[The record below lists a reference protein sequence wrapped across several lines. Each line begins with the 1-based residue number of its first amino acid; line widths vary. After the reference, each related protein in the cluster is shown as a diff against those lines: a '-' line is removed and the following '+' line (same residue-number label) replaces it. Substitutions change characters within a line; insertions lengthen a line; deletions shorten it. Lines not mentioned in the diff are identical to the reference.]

1 MPTIIP
7 NKSPIDTEARRAVGF
22 SLPLNGNAV
31 FKPTYQT
38 RDQIKSNLI
47 NFMLTN
53 NGERVFNSNFGLDL
67 RSYVFENTT
76 DLTIE
81 EIEFKI
87 QEGIADY
94 FPQVSIENLS
104 VSPNPDAN
112 QISITVIYSIPQ
124 LGVEDEITISLV

>member
-7 NKSPIDTEARRAVGF
+7 NKAPIDTEARRAVGF

-53 NGERVFNSNFGLDL
+53 KGERVFNPNFGLDL
-67 RSYVFENTT
+67 RSFVFESNT
-76 DLTIE
+76 DLSTE
-81 EIEFKI
+81 VIEFKI
-87 QEGIADY
+87 QDGVSTF
-94 FPQVSIENLS
+94 FPEITIKSLQVAS
-104 VSPNPDAN
+104 SPDIN
-112 QISITVIYSIPQ
+112 QVNITVIYSIPY
-124 LGVEDEITISLV
+124 LGVDDTITIAIE

>member
-53 NGERVFNSNFGLDL
+53 NGERVFNPNFGLDL

>member
-53 NGERVFNSNFGLDL
+53 NGERVFNPNFGLDL

-104 VSPNPDAN
+104 VSPNADAN

>member
-7 NKSPIDTEARRAVGF
+7 NKAPIDTEARRAVGF

-53 NGERVFNSNFGLDL
+53 NGERVFNPNFGLDL
-67 RSYVFENTT
+67 RNYVFENTT
-76 DLTIE
+76 DLTTE

-94 FPQVSIENLS
+94 FPQVSIENLV
-104 VSPNPDAN
+104 VSPNIDIN
-112 QISITVIYSIPQ
+112 QINITVTYSIPQ
-124 LGVEDEITISLV
+124 LGVNDSITIALV

>member
-47 NFMLTN
+47 NFILTN
-53 NGERVFNSNFGLDL
+53 NGERVFNPNFGLDL

-104 VSPNPDAN
+104 VSPNADAN

>member
-7 NKSPIDTEARRAVGF
+7 NKAPIDTEARRAVGF

-53 NGERVFNSNFGLDL
+53 NGERVFNPNFGLDL
-67 RSYVFENTT
+67 RNYVFENTT
-76 DLTIE
+76 DLTTE

-94 FPQVSIENLS
+94 FPQVSIENLV
-104 VSPNPDAN
+104 VSPNVDIN
-112 QISITVIYSIPQ
+112 QINITVTYSIPQ
-124 LGVEDEITISLV
+124 LGVNDSITIALV

>member
-53 NGERVFNSNFGLDL
+53 NGERVFNPNFGLDL
-67 RSYVFENTT
+67 RNYVFENTT
-76 DLTIE
+76 DLTTE

-94 FPQVSIENLS
+94 FPQVSIENLV
-104 VSPNPDAN
+104 VSPNVDIN
-112 QISITVIYSIPQ
+112 QINITVTYSIPQ
-124 LGVEDEITISLV
+124 LGVNDSITIALV

>member
-53 NGERVFNSNFGLDL
+53 NGERVFNPNFGLDL

-76 DLTIE
+76 GLTIE

-104 VSPNPDAN
+104 VSPNADAN

>member
-53 NGERVFNSNFGLDL
+53 NGERVFNPNFGLDL

-104 VSPNPDAN
+104 VSPNTDAN

>member
-7 NKSPIDTEARRAVGF
+7 NKAPIDTEARRAVGF
-22 SLPLNGNAV
+22 SLPINGNAV

-53 NGERVFNSNFGLDL
+53 SGERVFNPNFGLDL

-76 DLTIE
+76 DLTTE

-94 FPQVSIENLS
+94 FPQVSIENLV
-104 VSPNPDAN
+104 VSPNIDIN
-112 QISITVIYSIPQ
+112 QINITVTYSIPQ

>member
-7 NKSPIDTEARRAVGF
+7 NKAPIDTEARKSVGF
-22 SLPLNGNAV
+22 SLPINGNAV
-31 FKPTYQT
+31 FNPTYQT

-53 NGERVFNSNFGLDL
+53 NGERVFNPNFGLDL
-67 RSYVFENTT
+67 RSYVFENNT
-76 DLTIE
+76 DLTSD

-94 FPQVSIENLS
+94 FPQVSIENLTIT
-104 VSPNPDAN
+104 PNEDAN
-112 QISITVIYSIPQ
+112 QINITVTYSIPQ
-124 LGVEDEITISLV
+124 LGVDDSITIALT

>member
-7 NKSPIDTEARRAVGF
+7 NKAPIDTEARRAVGF
-22 SLPLNGNAV
+22 SLPINGNAV

-53 NGERVFNSNFGLDL
+53 NGERVFNPNFGLDL
-67 RSYVFENTT
+67 RSYVFENNT
-76 DLTIE
+76 DLTSD

-94 FPQVSIENLS
+94 FPQVSIENLTIT
-104 VSPNPDAN
+104 PNEDAN
-112 QISITVIYSIPQ
+112 QINITVTYSIPQ
-124 LGVEDEITISLV
+124 LGVDDSITIALA

>member
-7 NKSPIDTEARRAVGF
+7 NKAPIDTEARRAVGF
-22 SLPLNGNAV
+22 SLPMNGNAV

-53 NGERVFNSNFGLDL
+53 NGERVFNPNFGLDL
-67 RSYVFENTT
+67 RSYVFENNT
-76 DLTIE
+76 DLTSD

-94 FPQVSIENLS
+94 FPQVSIENLTIT
-104 VSPNPDAN
+104 PNEDAN
-112 QISITVIYSIPQ
+112 QINITVTYSIPQ
-124 LGVEDEITISLV
+124 LGVDDSITIALA

>member
-7 NKSPIDTEARRAVGF
+7 NKAPIDTEARRAVGF

-53 NGERVFNSNFGLDL
+53 NGERVFNPNFGLDL
-67 RSYVFENTT
+67 RNYVFENTT
-76 DLTIE
+76 DLTTE

-94 FPQVSIENLS
+94 FPQVSIENLV
-104 VSPNPDAN
+104 VSPNVDVN
-112 QISITVIYSIPQ
+112 QINITVTYSIPQ
-124 LGVEDEITISLV
+124 LGVNDSITIALV